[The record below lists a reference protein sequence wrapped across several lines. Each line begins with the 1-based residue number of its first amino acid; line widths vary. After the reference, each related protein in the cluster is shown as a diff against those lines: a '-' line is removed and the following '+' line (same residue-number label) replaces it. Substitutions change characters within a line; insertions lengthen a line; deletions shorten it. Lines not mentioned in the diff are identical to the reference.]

1 MFRKAQFFAKLPDR
15 RGLIVALISLVLL
28 AALVVLILIGISSVF
43 VVKPLKAPL
52 EKCSFSEDVRCIDH
66 AFFEG
71 AIKLVLLNTAGRG
84 MIIRNVSATSETL
97 EGGFCTT
104 GNLDARLRRDVTQL
118 FELDKK
124 EEGSRSDDAYTAFYA
139 DYVASSGFA
148 RYAAVDAAADYAISS
163 VVAAV
168 LTAADSDGATA
179 DSVDK
184 AARADVVSVT
194 SLPIGTLTK
203 AEVRKTFIAK
213 HVAAAVSEAAGEDNA
228 TAYAAAEAVF
238 YDSGQY
244 VRYPGQGYYEADYD
258 NYDVS
263 DGASD
268 AADAVSV
275 IAGDAAS
282 GVVSSVTAA
291 ARDAA
296 GADGATADS
305 VAAAARNAADS
316 YAAAARANAS
326 DTYSAADRSAAVAAA
341 SYAHY
346 ADSYYSDYSALEL
359 AGADSVIDW
368 FDSID
373 VLVRAVSVEVSAAK
387 FAYVLLSA
395 DIGVRLATSAASYDI
410 IPFKDADYASN
421 YYTSPYAD
429 AYQAIA
435 DVAADSVDDDYDD
448 YYDESVA
455 YTAAVDSIRSDPS
468 GYEAAY
474 KAAIDAY
481 HKVNVDVIATDQ
493 NSSHYVA
500 AYAAAHDVISAAYA
514 AYSGSDSGDY
524 TVAVSAFKAASDAA
538 AAADYSALY
547 PDDNISAATAGNA
560 AFYAVYRSF
569 DAAIS
574 VYPNASTADYV
585 TYAAY
590 SRDAAESAYADV
602 YARDA
607 DAVAVT
613 AEYVA
618 AAVAKAASG
627 VNSAGSPVSAKSA
640 ADDIIAAAKA
650 AAADA
655 VSAADSAADAVASS
669 PDHQYVDGKCFY
681 MEPDE
686 ADNADFSDLG
696 PSKDLYDLELVYSWA
711 DEPGVNHVI
720 KGELLTSAPQ

>member
-28 AALVVLILIGISSVF
+28 AALVVLVVLRSSPVF
-43 VVKPLKAPL
+43 VAEPLKSPL
-52 EKCSFSEDVRCIDH
+52 ERCSFSEDLRCLDF

-71 AIKLVLLNTAGRG
+71 AIKLVLSKSDTRE
-84 MIIRNVSATSETL
+84 IIIKNISATSEAL

-104 GNLDARLRRDVTQL
+104 GNLDARLRAGAEMV

-124 EEGSRSDDAYTAFYA
+124 EDGSSSDDPHASFYA

-148 RYAAVDAAADYAISS
+148 RYAAVDAAADYAGSS

-179 DSVDK
+179 NSIVK
-184 AARADVVSVT
+184 AARAAAGSVS
-194 SLPIGTLTK
+194 SSPIGTLNK
-203 AEVRKTFIAK
+203 AEVRKNSVAK
-213 HVAAAVSEAAGEDNA
+213 RVAAAVSEAAGEDNA
-228 TAYAAAEAVF
+228 TAYFAAEAVF

-244 VRYPGQGYYEADYD
+244 VHYPGVTYSGYDEADYD
-258 NYDVS
+258 DYDFP
-263 DGASD
+263 DGVSD
-268 AADAVSV
+268 AADAVSA
-275 IAGDAAS
+275 IAVDAAS

-291 ARDAA
+291 ARAA
-296 GADGATADS
+296 AVADGATADS
-305 VAAAARNAADS
+305 VASAARNAAES

-326 DTYSAADRSAAVAAA
+326 DAYSAADSAAEVAAA
-341 SYAHY
+341 SYVPY

-359 AGADSVIDW
+359 AGAADSVIDW
-368 FDSID
+368 YSYQDILARTISVEVPAARFGHAYLSA
-373 VLVRAVSVEVSAAK
+373 VYTVPFAVSV
-387 FAYVLLSA
+387 
-395 DIGVRLATSAASYDI
+395 ASYDI
-410 IPFKDADYASN
+410 IPFEDADYASN
-421 YYTSPYAD
+421 YYTGAYAD

-435 DVAADSVDDDYDD
+435 DVAADSVDDY
-448 YYDESVA
+448 YYDSVA
-455 YTAAVDSIRSDPS
+455 YDAAVDAISANPS

-481 HKVNVDVIATDQ
+481 RNQGSVIGADQ
-493 NSSHYVA
+493 NSSYYAV
-500 AYAAAHDVISAAYA
+500 AYAAAHDVISVAYA
-514 AYSGSDSGDY
+514 TYSGSGSGDY
-524 TVAVSAFKAASDAA
+524 TTAVSAFKAASDAA
-538 AAADYSALY
+538 ATTDYGTLY
-547 PDDNISAATAGNA
+547 PDDPISAATAGYA
-560 AFYAVYRSF
+560 AYYAVYRSF

-590 SRDAAESAYADV
+590 SRDAVESAYADV

-655 VSAADSAADAVASS
+655 VSAAESAADAVAGS
-669 PDHQYVDGKCFY
+669 PDNQYVDGECTYRK
-681 MEPDE
+681 PDE
-686 ADNADFSDLG
+686 VDDADFVDIG
-696 PSKDLYDLELVYSWA
+696 HPKDLYDLELVYSWA

-720 KGELLTSAPQ
+720 KGELLTSAPS